1 MVSHS
6 NFEFLVF
13 DYCFEFPE
21 FPDNNKAS
29 NVTYLTQSSLHI
41 IHMRNLYFFLQF
53 KSELFYYTFKY

>member
-6 NFEFLVF
+6 SFEFLVF

-29 NVTYLTQSSLHI
+29 NVTYLKTKSLVMKPSLHY
-41 IHMRNLYFFLQF
+41 L
-53 KSELFYYTFKY
+53 

>member
-13 DYCFEFPE
+13 DYCIE

-29 NVTYLTQSSLHI
+29 NVAYFKTKSFVMKASLQH
-41 IHMRNLYFFLQF
+41 L
-53 KSELFYYTFKY
+53 